1 MNVWVYIG
9 QMVEHCNANS
19 EAMGSN
25 PVKVPIFFPVYLQIA
40 KNLITTA
47 TIISS
52 FKKNCSYHLHSK
64 KRNNFKKFSFRF
76 LAVVPSHDQKYGPA
90 K

>member
-52 FKKNCSYHLHSK
+52 FKKMDRLSEK
-64 KRNNFKKFSFRF
+64 
-76 LAVVPSHDQKYGPA
+76 PSGRLCIS
-90 K
+90 